1 MIETSQLKVRYIT
14 DEKGNKKEI
23 ILSLQDFEELMEDYA
38 DLAFVAERKNEDTI
52 PHNTVLEELKKDGLL

>member
-23 ILSLQDFEELMEDYA
+23 ILSLQDFEELMEDYT
-38 DLAFVAERKNEDTI
+38 DLAIVAERKNEDTI